1 VVHAASRNAPQRPP
15 RDVGRREKVR
25 QETFLTTKYPVNRG
39 GFYFGL
45 ISGE

>member
-1 VVHAASRNAPQRPP
+1 VVHAASWNAPQRPP

-25 QETFLTTKYPVNRG
+25 QETFSVAKYPVNLG